1 MTFAAF
7 NQNVF
12 FLCNSALTD
21 LCVSGSFV
29 SWCLQLLEW
38 FPSGGT
44 ELLGQRQRQNSD
56 QRRQTESENVTI
68 SQHQAQT
75 SLSHTCNRGFRLIQA
90 KFVFSWE
97 LMKFYSFFFS
107 SVSQRFNFNIF
118 LFSFVP
124 GKRNCN
130 DF

>member
-44 ELLGQRQRQNSD
+44 ELLGQRRRQNSD

-68 SQHQAQT
+68 SQHQ
-75 SLSHTCNRGFRLIQA
+75 GFRLIQA

-97 LMKFYSFFFS
+97 LMKFYSFFFL
-107 SVSQRFNFNIF
+107 SVKDSISIFFYFHLSQGREIAMTFNVTPV
-118 LFSFVP
+118 LKSLLL
-124 GKRNCN
+124 
-130 DF
+130 

>member
-44 ELLGQRQRQNSD
+44 ELLGQRRRQNSD

-107 SVSQRFNFNIF
+107 VSQRFNFNIF